1 MPSNL
6 PSIADLLKQRT
17 SGQTAPVLPTPA
29 TVPTPE
35 QVVTPAPEPP
45 PIAPTPEPSPHS
57 RIKLADKDV
66 ASALSEK
73 MQNISTREKEDEAA
87 RKGSSLGFPS
97 INLKGFPI
105 SPEALSLLPE
115 ERARDLAAVAFLFT
129 GPELR
134 IGAVNPDDP
143 RLKEL
148 LFELE
153 ERHKT
158 HGQLYIIS
166 AESLE
171 QGMKLYAALPKIKP
185 IVKGVQIT
193 EEELAKYAAQ
203 MSDFASIAGVLTHA
217 NVTDVLTV
225 IIAAAIKLNTSD
237 VHIEAEETGIVVRF
251 RVDGMLQEVTKLDRE
266 QWKRI
271 IGRIKLI
278 ASLKINVSDQAQ
290 DGRFTIKMPEN
301 DIDVRVSTM
310 PMVYGES
317 VVMRLL
323 TQSME
328 GLELDNLGL
337 RDSAYATLKRE
348 IERPNG
354 MIITTG
360 PTGSGKTTV
369 LYAFVREIATSENKV
384 VTLEDP
390 IEYHLPQ
397 ITQTQIEPEKGY
409 DFAKGLRAILR
420 QDPDVVLV
428 GEIRDKETAE
438 IAVHAALTGHL
449 LFSTLHT
456 NDAAGAVPR
465 LVDMGINAA
474 ILSSALSDILA
485 QRLVRRLC
493 EKCRE
498 KITAQDNDQEFIDQ
512 VIASMP
518 EKLKQGRQK
527 KNYEIFRAKGCPAC
541 GQTGYKGRV
550 GIFEILRVDDE
561 MEKLIAKSPS
571 HAEIKEAMLKN
582 GDATMLHDGVIK
594 VLEGLTSV
602 EEIRSAVG
610 EE

>member
-1 MPSNL
+1 
-6 PSIADLLKQRT
+6 
-17 SGQTAPVLPTPA
+17 
-29 TVPTPE
+29 
-35 QVVTPAPEPP
+35 
-45 PIAPTPEPSPHS
+45 
-57 RIKLADKDV
+57 
-66 ASALSEK
+66 
-73 MQNISTREKEDEAA
+73 
-87 RKGSSLGFPS
+87 
-97 INLKGFPI
+97 
-105 SPEALSLLPE
+105 
-115 ERARDLAAVAFLFT
+115 
-129 GPELR
+129 
-134 IGAVNPDDP
+134 
-143 RLKEL
+143 
-148 LFELE
+148 
-153 ERHKT
+153 
-158 HGQLYIIS
+158 
-166 AESLE
+166 
-171 QGMKLYAALPKIKP
+171 
-185 IVKGVQIT
+185 
-193 EEELAKYAAQ
+193 
-203 MSDFASIAGVLTHA
+203 
-217 NVTDVLTV
+217 
-225 IIAAAIKLNTSD
+225 
-237 VHIEAEETGIVVRF
+237 
-251 RVDGMLQEVTKLDRE
+251 
-266 QWKRI
+266 
-271 IGRIKLI
+271 
-278 ASLKINVSDQAQ
+278 
-290 DGRFTIKMPEN
+290 
-301 DIDVRVSTM
+301 
-310 PMVYGES
+310 
-317 VVMRLL
+317 
-323 TQSME
+323 
-328 GLELDNLGL
+328 
-337 RDSAYATLKRE
+337 
-348 IERPNG
+348 
-354 MIITTG
+354 
-360 PTGSGKTTV
+360 
-369 LYAFVREIATSENKV
+369 
-384 VTLEDP
+384 
-390 IEYHLPQ
+390 
-397 ITQTQIEPEKGY
+397 
-409 DFAKGLRAILR
+409 LR

>member
-1 MPSNL
+1 MGAEEEGAAQKKLEERLTAINL
-6 PSIADLLKQRT
+6 GEREKEAQRIAEKSKLPYIDLSIAPIESQAVWLVPETQARRAGVAVLHTLKKGEGGKLVQIALQDPKSEEALALIETLKTNFSEVDLFVASRRSLEKAWERYLEAPAESAVITGEVEMDSAEIEKLRKEIQTPEDVADLIKKDPSQKASDLLK
-17 SGQTAPVLPTPA
+17 
-29 TVPTPE
+29 
-35 QVVTPAPEPP
+35 
-45 PIAPTPEPSPHS
+45 
-57 RIKLADKDV
+57 
-66 ASALSEK
+66 
-73 MQNISTREKEDEAA
+73 
-87 RKGSSLGFPS
+87 
-97 INLKGFPI
+97 
-105 SPEALSLLPE
+105 
-115 ERARDLAAVAFLFT
+115 
-129 GPELR
+129 
-134 IGAVNPDDP
+134 
-143 RLKEL
+143 
-148 LFELE
+148 
-153 ERHKT
+153 
-158 HGQLYIIS
+158 II
-166 AESLE
+166 
-171 QGMKLYAALPKIKP
+171 
-185 IVKGVQIT
+185 
-193 EEELAKYAAQ
+193 
-203 MSDFASIAGVLTHA
+203 IAGALQTDASDIHLEFKEEK
-217 NVTDVLTV
+217 NLLRYRIDGILRDVLELSPSAHQALT
-225 IIAAAIKLNTSD
+225 
-237 VHIEAEETGIVVRF
+237 
-251 RVDGMLQEVTKLDRE
+251 
-266 QWKRI
+266 
-271 IGRIKLI
+271 GRIKLLSEMMLNRQDI
-278 ASLKINVSDQAQ
+278 AQ
-290 DGRFTIKMPEN
+290 DGRFTISLQETKIE
-301 DIDVRVSTM
+301 IRVSVI
-310 PMVYGES
+310 PAAYGENT
-317 VVMRLL
+317 VMRVLNPKSISL
-323 TQSME
+323 
-328 GLELDNLGL
+328 GLEDLGFRKDAL
-337 RDSAYATLKRE
+337 ELLKNE
-348 IERPNG
+348 IKKPNG

-498 KITAQDNDQEFIDQ
+498 KITAQDNDQEFIEQ
-512 VIASMP
+512 AIASMP